1 MSRNFDL
8 LMQIESDMRKAGMP
22 EPSTADRVATIEVV
36 PIRSQSADGVC
47 GEEML
52 RFIQRTFLS
61 ADGTAP
67 RQVVLCGVDDEN
79 GSSSVCAMAGRT
91 LAANSPGKVCLVDA
105 NVRSPQ
111 LASLFG
117 IEGTSP
123 FSGTSA
129 PLPDQCVKIGNN
141 LWLAGPNILVDKSRV
156 LLPATELKERLGQL
170 RHEFEYLLID
180 APGTSASG
188 DAQLL
193 GMVADAAI
201 LVIEA
206 NSTRRL
212 TARKARE
219 TLEAAGVRLLGT
231 ILNNRTFVIPETIYR
246 KL

>member
-8 LMQIESDMRKAGMP
+8 LMQVESDMRKAGTP
-22 EPSTADRVATIEVV
+22 EPSTADRAATIEVV
-36 PIRSQSADGVC
+36 PIRSQQTDGVC

-52 RFIQRTFLS
+52 RFIQRSFLS

-117 IEGTSP
+117 IEGTNP

-129 PLPDQCVKIGNN
+129 PLPDQCVKISNN
-141 LWLAGPNILVDKSRV
+141 LWLAGPNILADKGRV
-156 LLPATELKERLGQL
+156 LLPSTELKERLGQL
-170 RHEFEYLLID
+170 REEFEYLLID
-180 APGTSASG
+180 APGTSVSG

-219 TLEAAGVRLLGT
+219 TLDAAGVRLLGT